1 MPFRALR
8 RYRKKLRCCSCSNTE
23 EVDVEVEIEVEDE
36 VDPEVED
43 DVGVDV
49 EVKEAVVD
57 ISTPNHTLRL

>member
-23 EVDVEVEIEVEDE
+23 EVDVKVEDE